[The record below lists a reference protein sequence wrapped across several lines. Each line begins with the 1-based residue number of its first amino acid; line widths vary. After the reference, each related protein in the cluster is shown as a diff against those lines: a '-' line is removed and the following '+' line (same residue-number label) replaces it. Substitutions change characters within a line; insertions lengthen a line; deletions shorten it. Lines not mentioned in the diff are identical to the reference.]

1 MAKKFGKFLMV
12 TAAVGAAAAGAYYYL
27 QGKGKAVKQIF
38 DEDDDFDDFSED
50 LDEETEE
57 RSYVTLT
64 PEKVSETVKK
74 AAEDAKDLRRL

>member
-1 MAKKFGKFLMV
+1 MPCW
-12 TAAVGAAAAGAYYYL
+12 
-27 QGKGKAVKQIF
+27 Q

-57 RSYVTLT
+57 RGYVTLT

-74 AAEDAKDLRRL
+74 AAEEA